1 MQYFHFVIYIIM
13 YGKTIF
19 ILKIAWN
26 EWMRSWFAKKKM
38 HIIEYAVCEKWPVS
52 SWIEHATGFVVWHH
66 AIHFKTY
73 IHIHLE
79 NYHSINNKRQ
89 LMVFLYTYADLTT
102 FEWLPHSLAQLWR
115 ICLLASSNNYISRDF
130 FLFSFNSSWIVYIL
144 FIVRAH
150 SVFLP
155 NAAHCGKNSNCKDI
169 VANKEARTKWI
180 IRNETGQKDSTMIY
194 LIRFYSSYL

>member
-1 MQYFHFVIYIIM
+1 M
-13 YGKTIF
+13 
-19 ILKIAWN
+19 N
-26 EWMRSWFAKKKM
+26 ECGHDLQKKKM

-130 FLFSFNSSWIVYIL
+130 FLFSFLIQFQLNCV
-144 FIVRAH
+144 H
-150 SVFLP
+150 S
-155 NAAHCGKNSNCKDI
+155 
-169 VANKEARTKWI
+169 
-180 IRNETGQKDSTMIY
+180 
-194 LIRFYSSYL
+194 FYSSSTFSIFTKCCALWKKLELQRHRSK